1 MQDTGSTG
9 PEIFATGGAAFA
21 RFTAGTTEILSDG
34 THSDVLS
41 GNASSRFGFAVGGGV
56 EYAFTDYLTLKAE
69 YLFYDLGT

>member
-1 MQDTGSTG
+1 MIRRLERQAEWEAPRPRHVLTMYS
-9 PEIFATGGAAFA
+9 
-21 RFTAGTTEILSDG
+21 EILSDG